1 MQRLVEDVDT
11 ELAYFLKVE
20 ALLKPRNDA
29 LLAQL
34 VGKAKRFL
42 ERYDCT
48 DMSHERRYEL
58 IINAVKVAMI
68 IDNLEDSVR
77 QTLKNPEQDELRDK
91 NNKFVKHGLVGHSGH
106 RLLGTFRTSKLAD

>member
-1 MQRLVEDVDT
+1 MQRLVADVDS

-48 DMSHERRYEL
+48 DMTHERRYEL
-58 IINAVKVAMI
+58 IIGAVKIAML

-77 QTLKNPEQDELRDK
+77 QTLKNPAQDELRAK
-91 NNKFVKHGLVGHSGH
+91 NAKFVKQGIVGHSGH
-106 RLLGTFRTSKLAD
+106 SLLGTFRTSKLAD